1 MPRGGRRPGAGA
13 PKGNLNAFKH
23 GRSSK
28 QFQRLLDLVAGDPD
42 AMHALR
48 NLAEG
53 AGDRERH
60 RRDEAQDL
68 FRRLMERI
76 DDETRIRA
84 AYARAKR
91 RELGADTNALSFL
104 GLDFPPW

>member
-28 QFQRLLDLVAGDPD
+28 QFQRLLDLAAGDPE
-42 AMHALR
+42 ALHALR
-48 NLAEG
+48 NLADG
-53 AGDRERH
+53 ADDRDQR
-60 RRDEAQDL
+60 RRDEAQDI
-68 FRRLMERI
+68 FRRLMERV
-76 DDETRIRA
+76 DEETRIGL

-91 RELGADTNALSFL
+91 RELGPDADLSFL
-104 GLDFPPW
+104 DLDPPPW